1 MHANWWPSLLEHI
14 PTEEPCAEASVSV
27 ASLRS
32 FEGDPIRPG
41 ERRSYTVLIPSAD
54 IDTVLAAPVGLAHE
68 VSSTGPNPVTGAA
81 GQYEPLFW
89 VSARDLPRERFEPF
103 VLAWSSND
111 QTVLA
116 ADPRFLMT
124 YGLVPRAV
132 AGGKTIYDEPTG
144 PTFDVVEVDAPSVW
158 SIPVRTT
165 SEVRVVKDYL
175 QDYLTL
181 RGAALF
187 EVFYEI
193 RWGVPDADSL
203 EALGGQASIEH
214 RFADRVIQLNHRV
227 ENDQEELMVQ
237 VWGARMIAGPAD
249 LPITADPLDRD
260 GLLWPGFVIPVTTE
274 LAYQLT
280 VNDYVYVD
288 DEVLAAYEGQVGFD
302 VHPETGAV
310 GFGGQWEVGFC
321 SRVGRNVVRL
331 ELKKLYEGAPPS
343 VIRHWHRHAISPTP
357 ALLRPEARDER
368 NIAMRSKEI
377 VLALAA
383 IGERL
388 KDLAASI
395 GMTGTLPEEFVG
407 LNEADLE
414 YRGWWTPER
423 VQPIAR
429 HIPLDLDR
437 DRFLRRCVELNNLLV
452 EGLGQSNLRSI
463 LVTLGVVP
471 KKMEGFRGLKLLDFV
486 VRFSQ
491 VAVSTGYKIPSQAE
505 AILAEL
511 EANGTEPARPL
522 EHIFA
527 LYDLRIVGSHAIG
540 DTQQELVKRLERFG
554 VEPGDFTC
562 GFGKVLDT
570 MYDILAREL
579 EEVRATLAKVLNT
592 NLD

>member
-14 PTEEPCAEASVSV
+14 PTEEPWAEASVSV
-27 ASLRS
+27 ACLRS
-32 FEGDPIRPG
+32 FDGDPIHPG
-41 ERRSYTVLIPSAD
+41 ERRSYTVLIPLAD
-54 IDTVLAAPVGLAHE
+54 IDAVLAAPAGLAHE
-68 VSSTGPNPVTGAA
+68 VSSTGPNPGAGAA
-81 GQYEPLFW
+81 GQYEPQFW
-89 VSARDLPRERFEPF
+89 VSARDLPQERFEPF
-103 VLAWSSND
+103 ILAWLSND

-116 ADPRFLMT
+116 PDPRFLMT

-132 AGGKTIYDEPTG
+132 AGGITIYDEPTG
-144 PTFDVVEVDAPSVW
+144 PTFDVVEVGAPSVW
-158 SIPVRTT
+158 STPVRTI

-181 RGAALF
+181 RGVALF

-193 RWGVPDADSL
+193 RRGAPDADSL
-203 EALGGQASIEH
+203 EALGGREIVEH
-214 RFADRVIQLNHRV
+214 RFSDRVFQLNYRV
-227 ENDQEELMVQ
+227 ENDQRELTAQ

-260 GLLWPGFVIPVTTE
+260 GLLWPGFDNPVTTE

-288 DEVLAAYEGQVGFD
+288 DTVLAAYEGQAGFD
-302 VHPETGAV
+302 IHPETGAV
-310 GFGGQWEVGFC
+310 GFGGQWGVGFC
-321 SRVGRNVVRL
+321 SRVGRNIVRL

-343 VIRHWHRHAISPTP
+343 AIRHWHRHAISPTP
-357 ALLRPEARDER
+357 ALLRPEARNER

-377 VLALAA
+377 VLSLAA

-388 KDLAASI
+388 NDLATAI
-395 GMTGTLPEEFVG
+395 GLNGTLPEEFVG

-414 YRGWWTPER
+414 HRGWWMPER

-429 HIPLDLDR
+429 HVPLDLDR

-463 LVTLGVVP
+463 LVKLGVAP
-471 KKMEGFRGLKLLDFV
+471 KKIEGFRGLKLLDYV
-486 VRFSQ
+486 VRLAQ
-491 VAVSTGYKIPSQAE
+491 VSISTGYKIPSQAQ
-505 AILAEL
+505 AILDEL

-540 DTQQELVKRLERFG
+540 DTHQELVKRLERFE
-554 VEPGDFTC
+554 VEPGDC
-562 GFGKVLDT
+562 VGGLGQVLDI
-570 MYDILAREL
+570 MYDALAGEL
-579 EEVRATLAKVLNT
+579 EEVHQTLGAFA
-592 NLD
+592 